1 MNLQKRIKEANRNTP
16 SLTKSAQV
24 GFKDPKS
31 FVRVRRSTNREQ
43 LALSVMQGNVNRSS
57 VILTCFLLFILLLS
71 SPMCKKK
78 MEQLDFS

>member
-1 MNLQKRIKEANRNTP
+1 MDADIKETG
-16 SLTKSAQV
+16 TAQV
-24 GFKDPKS
+24 CFKDPKS